1 MALDGLEVLD
11 FDMTCAGTQR
21 GYTLIELAIVL
32 VVVGLF
38 LGGVFVGGSA
48 VLENAR
54 TAALLGQIKDLAGAS
69 RDFKSRYGYYPGD
82 LPNAAT
88 LITTDG
94 GVSASCSYGAFG
106 NVGDGIVNSTQETA
120 CALEHLVKAR
130 MLSKVESSA
139 GSYRIPHPFGGGEVS
154 FWHTPGNENAVR
166 VTNVPCR
173 IALRVD
179 EKLDNASSVPL
190 LSGMVVGFDAG
201 GVAVRSCTS
210 GGVHDPIPVLLVSY

>member
-1 MALDGLEVLD
+1 
-11 FDMTCAGTQR
+11 MTGIGTQR
-21 GYTLIELAIVL
+21 GYTLIELALVL
-32 VVVGLF
+32 VVVALF
-38 LGGVFVGGSA
+38 LGGVFVGGST

-54 TAALLGQIKDLAGAS
+54 TATLLGQIKDLAGAS

-82 LPNAAT
+82 LPNAAS

-94 GVSASCSYGAFG
+94 GVSASCSYGASG
-106 NVGDGIVNSTQETA
+106 NVGDGIVNSTQETT

-154 FWHTPGNENAVR
+154 LWHTPGNENAVR
-166 VTNVPCR
+166 ATNVPCR

-179 EKLDNASSVPL
+179 DKLDNASLTPFL
-190 LSGMVVGFDAG
+190 IGFVVGFGSAG
-201 GVAVRSCTS
+201 EAIRTCTPAGS
-210 GGVHDPIPVLLVSY
+210 NDPVPTLLVRY